1 MGRGG
6 EEQITGALSTVT
18 RNMGCG
24 ESLEGLAGA
33 AVLEGQ
39 AGKSKSV
46 VYKAHP
52 VFSVEKA
59 LEGGRCADKEVS
71 QGATGGPRRRQKDRG
86 AQLP

>member
-1 MGRGG
+1 MWPCVGRG

-33 AVLEGQ
+33 AVGQ

-52 VFSVEKA
+52 GFSVEKA
-59 LEGGRCADKEVS
+59 REGADL
-71 QGATGGPRRRQKDRG
+71 QTRR
-86 AQLP
+86 